1 MRTSWLAVVVT
12 ALVLTA
18 PPSAA
23 RAQQGSCNQVLPSN
37 AHRTVVGGQVIVRF
51 SDPVRVICADGV
63 QLEADSAM
71 MNQATATVELWGSV
85 LYRDGDRQL
94 TADWARYLESSDVL
108 FARDDVVLTDNVDGS
123 VITGDDFEY
132 HRQTEERLESRMIMR
147 GQRPHAVLRSSP
159 GAQATPQETGVS
171 VWARRMEMLGET
183 VFLARGDVEFERH
196 DLRGAADAVRFDQ
209 ATESMHLTG
218 SAHVE
223 TDEYRLEGEQI
234 DADMRADTLREVT
247 SRRNASLAA
256 EELTIQGVNIRIGF
270 ADGQP
275 ERVEAWN
282 PAAMDRDES
291 ATDPAP
297 VRRAIAMATDF
308 QLRADSIDSRSVD
321 GRIREVRAVGR
332 AYGER
337 EADTLALHLP
347 DILARDWI
355 QGDTIVA
362 YFVEEPDPLSEPV
375 VTDLAAPDLAAIRQE
390 ATLPEEDSPS
400 QEARRSR
407 DAVLDRIEVIG
418 GRSPA
423 LSFQLTEASEDEPR
437 PGINFVAAQRITLF
451 MKDGEVDHV
460 NVDGPLEGL
469 HLDPTAPGT
478 PAPAGAARSSQQA
491 AR

>member
-12 ALVLTA
+12 GLVLTA
-18 PPSAA
+18 PPSPA
-23 RAQQGSCNQVLPSN
+23 RAQQGACNQVLPST
-37 AHRTVVGGQVIVRF
+37 AHRIVVNGQVIVRF
-51 SDPVRVICADGV
+51 SDPVRVVCADGV

-94 TADWARYLESSDVL
+94 TAGWARYLESTDVL
-108 FARDDVVLTDNVDGS
+108 LARDDVVLTDGTNGS
-123 VITGDDFEY
+123 VISGDDFEY
-132 HRQTEERLESRMIMR
+132 ERQTEERSEARMIMR
-147 GQRPHAVLRSSP
+147 GERPHAVLRSTP

-183 VFLARGDVEFERH
+183 VFLARGDAEFERH

-209 ATESMHLTG
+209 TTESMHLSG

-234 DADMRADTLREVT
+234 DADMRADTLREVS

-256 EELTIQGVNIRIGF
+256 EELTIRGVNIRIGF

-282 PAAMDRDES
+282 PEAPDPDEAADT
-291 ATDPAP
+291 AAPA
-297 VRRAIAMATDF
+297 RRAIAMATDF
-308 QLRADSIDSRSVD
+308 QLRADSIDTRSVN
-321 GRIREVRAVGR
+321 GRIQEVRAVGR

-362 YFVEEPDPLSEPV
+362 YFVEDPASASEPV
-375 VTDLAAPDLAAIRQE
+375 LPDLAAPDPATVREEAA
-390 ATLPEEDSPS
+390 LPDEGGAPPDARPGPGGADPPRRRGRGGGAERMGD
-400 QEARRSR
+400 RRSH
-407 DAVLDRIEVIG
+407 
-418 GRSPA
+418 RS
-423 LSFQLTEASEDEPR
+423 R
-437 PGINFVAAQRITLF
+437 P
-451 MKDGEVDHV
+451 
-460 NVDGPLEGL
+460 P
-469 HLDPTAPGT
+469 
-478 PAPAGAARSSQQA
+478 
-491 AR
+491 